1 MNEKLGRFVVDRPAL
16 TVLVVLMITFTLG
29 FINAS
34 PETFGLTKNT
44 SEREDT
50 WLPDNEIVKADQE
63 ISDNYGLQVSYM
75 QIIVKADNILDNAT
89 LIEILELEMAIAGVE
104 SLQYVLFPQEGN
116 IVSISSIIAYG
127 YWNQLLQMNLT
138 GNMTFDPMAL
148 LMSMDQTT
156 INQTIMGIENAE
168 FAQFRPSMVLTKDFP
183 KNLKRDLTKAKGTMI
198 LVMLNSSMYDEV
210 DGDYNPP
217 LDASMDV
224 LDVIDDQDLV
234 SIKDTG
240 LIENEYMSYRIEQD
254 SGDAMGILFMGVFLL
269 IIIILFLTYRSV
281 FDTII
286 SIAALMFA
294 ITWMDGIGVLLGL
307 TFHTMYQAVP
317 ILLMGLGV
325 DYAIHLVMRY
335 REERVHFKKTISDSL
350 VLTSVSVGAA
360 LFLAT
365 LTTSISFGSNMVSE
379 IKPMREFALFALV
392 GIIAAFITMVT
403 FVPAM
408 KMLFHS
414 FQEKRG
420 VREFKNVRGK
430 RTKGGKKKTGS
441 SSLLSRGLAKGAVA
455 AEHHAYTVIAV
466 VVAVS
471 LISTVLASQLETEF
485 DFTEFLPEG
494 SEMTDDIIYMVDNF
508 DFGTEQSNILIRGD
522 ITDPDVLVAMNETE
536 NNILNDRYINEDEP
550 IESILTLMRT
560 VAGGQFII
568 NGSMATDP
576 VFAGMYAAAD
586 TNDDGVP
593 NTNVDGLFDYL
604 RLDDRYAFST
614 VRVLHYNEDG
624 EYDGAVIRVSVNS
637 QNAGK
642 AKEISDDLEKD
653 IAPLER
659 EGSVDKTTVTSGPV
673 LIHYIINSIEVSGMQ
688 SLVISIV
695 VAGIIL
701 TLVFYITD
709 RSLVLGIITEIPVI
723 LVIAWVFASMYII
736 GMPLNVM
743 TIMIASLTVGL
754 GITYGIHVTH
764 RFVEDLGN
772 LNDIDEATR
781 STVVNTGTALFGAA
795 ITTIGGFG
803 ILMLSPI
810 PPMKKFGAIT
820 ALAIFFS
827 LIASIFVLPTFLTI
841 WAKYVKKRD
850 PCYFEH
856 HKDVQKDIEE
866 KALACE
872 TPEDGPKKPKT
883 AKKTV
888 KKTVRKPSPKP
899 KAEREKTSERED
911 EGPGED
917 DEPVDREK
925 KGDGETDAPE
935 DDPSVDSDDE
945 DDVPEPT
952 EGEGSSEAAD
962 EDEEGLGV

>member
-34 PETFGLTKNT
+34 PGTFGLTKNT

-75 QIIVKADNILDNAT
+75 QIIVKADNILDNTT
-89 LIEILELEMAIAGVE
+89 LIEILELEMAIADVE

-183 KNLKRDLTKAKGTMI
+183 KNLGRNLIKAKGTMI

-325 DYAIHLVMRY
+325 DYAIHLIMRY
-335 REERVHFKKTISDSL
+335 REERVHFNKTIRDSL

-379 IKPMREFALFALV
+379 IKPMREFAIFALV

-420 VREFKNVRGK
+420 VREFKDVRGK

-455 AEHHAYTVIAV
+455 AEHHAYTVIVLV
-466 VVAVS
+466 VVVS
-471 LISTVLASQLETEF
+471 IISTVMAMQLETEF

-508 DFGTEQSNILIRGD
+508 DFGTESSNVLVKGD
-522 ITDPDVLVAMNETE
+522 ISDPDVLIAMNQTE

-550 IESILTLMRT
+550 IESILTLMRA

-568 NGSMATDP
+568 NGSMVADP

-586 TNDDGVP
+586 TTGDGVP
-593 NTNVDGLFDYL
+593 DRNIDGLFDYL
-604 RLDDRYAFST
+604 REDRRYAFST
-614 VRVLHYNEDG
+614 VRVLHYNDDKAM
-624 EYDGAVIRVSVNS
+624 YDGAVIRVSVNS
-637 QNAGK
+637 QNAAK
-642 AKEISDDLEKD
+642 AKDISDDLEND
-653 IAPLER
+653 ITPLER
-659 EGSVDKTTVTSGPV
+659 EGSVDKATVTSGPV

-688 SLVISIV
+688 SLIISIV

-803 ILMLSPI
+803 ILILSPI

-827 LIASIFVLPTFLTI
+827 LIASIFVLPTFLSL

-856 HKDVQKDIEE
+856 HKDVQKEIEE

-883 AKKTV
+883 V
-888 KKTVRKPSPKP
+888 KKPVKKAVKKPSPKP
-899 KAEREKTSERED
+899 SAEKETEPSEEETPED
-911 EGPGED
+911 EDPDEPPAEDLEEEPPEDQDDRLEPAGPAEEEEPSEEAGED
-917 DEPVDREK
+917 DED
-925 KGDGETDAPE
+925 PE
-935 DDPSVDSDDE
+935 E
-945 DDVPEPT
+945 
-952 EGEGSSEAAD
+952 
-962 EDEEGLGV
+962 